1 MEVERD
7 PVVLCAPEGEQV
19 AREMSVWDDVRM
31 LPDFL
36 CVTVPD
42 TIDYPQAHY
51 TSFQSLAE
59 EIGGGINKKLGIV
72 GMDAMPASLLR
83 VIEDAFQS

>member
-1 MEVERD
+1 MLFGMTGE

-19 AREMSVWDDVRM
+19 AREMSAFANVRL

-42 TIDYPQAHY
+42 EIDYPMA
-51 TSFQSLAE
+51 TT
-59 EIGGGINKKLGIV
+59 
-72 GMDAMPASLLR
+72 PASKAG
-83 VIEDAFQS
+83 VGA